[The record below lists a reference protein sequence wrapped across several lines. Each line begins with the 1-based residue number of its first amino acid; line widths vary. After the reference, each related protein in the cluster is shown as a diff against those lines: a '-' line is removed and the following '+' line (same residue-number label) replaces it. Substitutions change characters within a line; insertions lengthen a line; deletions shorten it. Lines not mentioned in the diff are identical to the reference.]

1 MKTKI
6 TILLLILTFTSVSCF
21 AKNPIIKYF
30 ARWLDETRAEMA
42 VGKLMLDLF
51 KTELEGSVKITTNE
65 NLSKRVKEIAAQTGK
80 PDIQCEVYLIESSIP
95 DEIVFPG
102 NTIIL
107 TSGLIDSCKNQSQL
121 DFILARNLIHLVLKH
136 PMKLLKK
143 EGLYAKMLNQIKIPK
158 ERRDENKTRTLTRD
172 YLRNLVKM
180 DHKKADL
187 QGILLLNSPEKARK
201 AAINLLKKFT
211 GRIWPVLPM
220 DTGNLPGRI
229 ETLEKLKLPE

>member
-1 MKTKI
+1 MKTKLI
-6 TILLLILTFTSVSCF
+6 VLLLILTFSSGLCYG
-21 AKNPIIKYF
+21 KNPIIKYF

-42 VGKLMLDLF
+42 IGKLMLNFF
-51 KTELEGSVKITTNE
+51 KNELDGSVKITLNE
-65 NLSKRVKEIAAQTGK
+65 ELAKRVKEIARQTGK
-80 PDIQCEVYLIESSIP
+80 PEIECEVYLIKSDIP

-102 NTIIL
+102 NTIVL
-107 TSGLIDSCKNQSQL
+107 TSGLIDSSENQSQL
-121 DFILARNLIHLVLKH
+121 DFILARNLMHLVLKH

-143 EGLYAKMLNQIKIPK
+143 EGLYARMLNQIKLPNNK
-158 ERRDENKTRTLTRD
+158 RDINKTRTLTRD

-187 QGILLLNSPEKARK
+187 QGILLMNSPEKARK

-229 ETLEKLKLPE
+229 EALEKLKLPE

>member
-1 MKTKI
+1 MKNNL
-6 TILLLILTFTSVSCF
+6 TILLLILTFSSGICYG
-21 AKNPIIKYF
+21 KNPIIKYF

-42 VGKLMLDLF
+42 IGKLMLDFF
-51 KTELEGSVKITTNE
+51 KNELEGSIKIDINQ
-65 NLSKRVKEIAAQTGK
+65 NLTKRVKEIAPQTSK
-80 PDIQCEVYLIESSIP
+80 PDIQAEVYLIQSDIP

-107 TSGLIDSCKNQSQL
+107 TSGLIESCENQSQL
-121 DFILARNLIHLVLKH
+121 DFILARNLMHLILKH

-143 EGLYAKMLNQIKIPK
+143 EGLYARMLNQIKLPENK
-158 ERRDENKTRTLTRD
+158 RNANKTRTLTRD

-201 AAINLLKKFT
+201 AAISLLKKFT

-229 ETLEKLKLPE
+229 DTLEKLKLPE